1 MRNMKKL
8 ILLLSL
14 SLLTSIAFSQI
25 NITELE
31 KVDGLWVKKGESK
44 PFNGDFK
51 ETFEDGETKG
61 SGTFVKGQLE
71 GLRVQ
76 YFPNGNKRTEKNYK
90 DSYPHGTAK
99 EFYEDGT
106 LKQVGDFINN
116 EESGIWIIY
125 YPSENKHVESTF
137 VDGVQQG
144 KYIELSEK
152 GDLIAQNFFRDGK
165 AEYSDEF
172 TKLIDKASEMTGKF
186 IPKEAIDLFDEAIEL
201 NPTVAY
207 VYFARGTAYSNTFDY
222 TKAIEDYDKALEIN
236 PNYVEVYV
244 NRASAKINQ
253 FTSKGN
259 LDPTPEQTQSAC
271 EDLYKAK
278 ELGDESIATED
289 MIYLYCK
296 KNKPKKKKKK

>member
-1 MRNMKKL
+1 MKKL
-8 ILLLSL
+8 TLLLSFIF
-14 SLLTSIAFSQI
+14 LTSFAFSQI

-31 KVDGLWVKKGESK
+31 RVDGLWTKKGESI

-51 ETFEDGETKG
+51 ETFENGKTKG

-76 YFPNGNKRTEKNYK
+76 YFPNGKISTEKEYK
-90 DSYPHGTAK
+90 GAYPNGKTK
-99 EFYEDGT
+99 EYYEDGT
-106 LKQVGDFINN
+106 LKQEGFFENNKEVGTWTLYYPNGNKKAVLTF
-116 EESGIWIIY
+116 ESGVQNGPYFEYNDMGILTKQY
-125 YPSENKHVESTF
+125 YFKN
-137 VDGVQQG
+137 
-144 KYIELSEK
+144 
-152 GDLIAQNFFRDGK
+152 GK

-172 TKLIDKASEMTGKF
+172 NELIKKASEMTNRF
-186 IPKEAIDLFDEAIEL
+186 IPKEAIELFDKAIEL

-222 TKAIEDYDKALEIN
+222 EKAIVDYNKALELN
-236 PNYVEVYV
+236 PEYKEVYT

-271 EDLYKAK
+271 EDLQKAK
-278 ELGDESIATED
+278 ELGDNSLAVED

-296 KNKPKKKKKK
+296 KNKPKKKKKKK